1 VNSSKYKRQSTQ
13 NQTTSIE
20 QAMVPLDDLKID
32 EADIP
37 RDKSEFVNELQVVQG
52 HGWGKSEGRNTVS
65 M

>member
-1 VNSSKYKRQSTQ
+1 
-13 NQTTSIE
+13 
-20 QAMVPLDDLKID
+20 MVPLDDLKID